1 MGGPGS
7 RHGTLG
13 PIPPVPKR
21 KSRPHANNRSEE
33 TGHGCLYLVATP
45 IGNLGD
51 ITERAVETL
60 SLCQLLAC
68 EDTRKTRRLLS
79 HLGISARTTALHD
92 FNEESRTSSIA
103 DLIAEGQSVGIVSDA
118 GTPAISDPGF
128 RVVRECRRR
137 NLPVVPIPGPS
148 AVTTALCASGLPS
161 DGFLFAGF
169 LPPKKSAR
177 RRFFERYRDFE
188 FTIVLFESTHRITKF
203 LEDLI
208 EVLGAERVICVA
220 REITKIHE
228 SFHTG
233 PVEAVQEEV
242 LAKSLKGEFVVLI
255 AKSGFVL

>member
-1 MGGPGS
+1 MGP
-7 RHGTLG
+7 
-13 PIPPVPKR
+13 
-21 KSRPHANNRSEE
+21 
-33 TGHGCLYLVATP
+33 GCLYLVATP

-51 ITERAVETL
+51 ITKRAGKAL
-60 SLCQLLAC
+60 SQCQLLAC
-68 EDTRKTRRLLS
+68 EDTRKTRQLLS
-79 HLGISARTTALHD
+79 HLGISARTTALHN
-92 FNEESRTSSIA
+92 FNEENRASAIA
-103 DLIAEGQSVGIVSDA
+103 DLVAEGQSVAIVSDA

-148 AVTTALCASGLPS
+148 AVTAALSASGLPS

-177 RRFFERYRDFE
+177 RRFLERYRDFE
-188 FTIVLFESTHRITKF
+188 YTIVLFESKHRITKL

-233 PVEAVQEEV
+233 PAGTVRQKTLSE
-242 LAKSLKGEFVVLI
+242 SLKGEFVVLI

>member
-1 MGGPGS
+1 MGS
-7 RHGTLG
+7 
-13 PIPPVPKR
+13 
-21 KSRPHANNRSEE
+21 
-33 TGHGCLYLVATP
+33 GCLYLVATP

-51 ITERAVETL
+51 ITKRAEEAL
-60 SLCQLLAC
+60 SQCQLLAC
-68 EDTRKTRRLLS
+68 EDTRKTRQLLS
-79 HLGISARTTALHD
+79 HLGISARTTALHN
-92 FNEESRTSSIA
+92 FNEKTRASSIA
-103 DLIAEGQSVGIVSDA
+103 DLVAEGQSVAIVSDA

-148 AVTTALCASGLPS
+148 AVTAALSASGLPS

-188 FTIVLFESTHRITKF
+188 YTIVLFESKHRITK
-203 LEDLI
+203 LLDDLI
-208 EVLGAERVICVA
+208 EVLEADRVICVA

-233 PVEAVQEEV
+233 PAESIQKEVQS
-242 LAKSLKGEFVVLI
+242 KSLKGEFVVLI